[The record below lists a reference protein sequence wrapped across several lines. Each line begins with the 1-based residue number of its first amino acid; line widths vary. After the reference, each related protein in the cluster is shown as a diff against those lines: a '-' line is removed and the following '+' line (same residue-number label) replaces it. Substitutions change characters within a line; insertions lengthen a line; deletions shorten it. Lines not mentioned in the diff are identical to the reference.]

1 MNQRQALAL
10 LEAGHNALLTGAAGS
25 GKTYLLNKFIARAR
39 AKGKS
44 VAVTATTG
52 LAATHLGGTTIHA
65 WSGMGVHDQLS
76 PYLVGSLSKSR
87 IENITKASILI
98 IDEISMLHDFRLDML
113 DQLLRQVRKS
123 ERPFGGMQVV
133 LCGDFF
139 QLPPI
144 NRQGSRQGTFVTS
157 SDVWIQAN
165 FTICYLHG
173 SQRQKDDEEFAA
185 FLQAMRRGDVSE
197 VQYERLLERMEQF
210 RDPFEQVTKLHT
222 TNADVDSINYA
233 ELEKVAGKSV
243 TYHMETT
250 GKKQYVEAL
259 KKSCLASETL
269 VLKEGALVMCIKN
282 SPDKKYVNGSLGVVV
297 AFAPHTNY
305 PIVELKSGE
314 EITIKP
320 ESWELTDGETRRAQL
335 MQIPLRL
342 AWAITVHKSQ
352 GMTLDAAEVDLRR
365 AFTPGMGYVALSRV
379 RNMTHLYLLGLNN
392 MALQVSQEAIAI
404 EDDLQ
409 RRSREAVTNNTDVF
423 TRAEEQWQSEALA
436 AKEAP
441 ASIPVHSSQSKSE
454 AWKKK
459 LEKMRLT
466 HPNAYK
472 PWSKK
477 DDVAL
482 LKLHNK
488 NSSLEEIAKDLGRH
502 VGSIDARLKK
512 LLEQTAEQAKI

>member
-25 GKTYLLNKFIARAR
+25 GKTYLLQKFIARAR

-76 PYLVGSLSKSR
+76 PYLVSGLSKAR
-87 IENITKASILI
+87 LDNITKANILI

-113 DQLLRQVRKS
+113 DQLLRGVRKS
-123 ERPFGGMQVV
+123 ERPFGGLQVV

-144 NRQGSRQGTFVTS
+144 NRQGSRQGGFVTGS
-157 SDVWIQAN
+157 NVWQEAG

-173 SQRQKDDEEFAA
+173 SQRQKDDDEFAA

-210 RDPFEQVTKLHT
+210 RDPFEQVTRLHT
-222 TNADVDSINYA
+222 TNADVDSINYD
-233 ELEKVAGKSV
+233 ELEKVPGTRVA
-243 TYHMETT
+243 YFMEST

-269 VLKEGALVMCIKN
+269 DLKEGALVMCIKN
-282 SPDKKYVNGSLGVVV
+282 SPDKKYVNGSLGTVV

-305 PIVELKSGE
+305 PIVALKSGE
-314 EITIKP
+314 EVTIKP
-320 ESWELTDGETRRAQL
+320 ESWELTDGETRRAQIT
-335 MQIPLRL
+335 QIPLRL

-379 RNMTHLYLLGLNN
+379 RNMTQLYLLGLNN
-392 MALQVSQEAIAI
+392 MALQVSTEAIAI
-404 EDDLQ
+404 EDELQ
-409 RRSREAVTNNTDVF
+409 RRSLQAVQQHNDIF
-423 TRAEEQWQSEALA
+423 IRAEEQWRTEVAA
-436 AKEAP
+436 AKEP
-441 ASIPVHSSQSKSE
+441 TPIPKSSATKAE
-454 AWKKK
+454 AWQKK
-459 LEKMRLT
+459 LEKMRAT

-477 DDVAL
+477 EDQQL
-482 LKLHNK
+482 LQLHK
-488 NSSLEEIAKDLGRH
+488 KHAPMQQIATELGRH
-502 VGSIDARLKK
+502 TGSIDSRLKK
-512 LLEQTAEQAKI
+512 LLESAQA